1 MDCSGNGKRLNLKN
15 FFFFIFIYRLHPQKE
30 KRKLK

>member
-15 FFFFIFIYRLHPQKE
+15 FFFLYLYIDYIH
-30 KRKLK
+30 KRKKEVK